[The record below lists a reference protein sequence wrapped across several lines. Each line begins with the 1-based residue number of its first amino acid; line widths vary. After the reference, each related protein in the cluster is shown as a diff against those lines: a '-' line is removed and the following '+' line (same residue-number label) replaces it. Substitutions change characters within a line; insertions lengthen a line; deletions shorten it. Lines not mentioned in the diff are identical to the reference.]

1 MPRKTKKVTIALAP
15 EITMSCST
23 KLRSFG
29 RAWMRSTNQMVPASS
44 APGGF
49 TITSQPAV
57 IPAITNAGL
66 AQDIAQAISTTVPAS
81 TALVG

>member
-1 MPRKTKKVTIALAP
+1 MKVTIALAP

-29 RAWMRSTNQMVPASS
+29 RAWLRSTNQMVPASK

-49 TITSQPAV
+49 TITNQPRV
-57 IPAITNAGL
+57 PPAITDAAL
-66 AQDIAQAISTTVPAS
+66 VFDIAQAISTTVPAS